1 MPVLYG
7 FHNLVDILDNRAAS
21 VDQEILST
29 AINAAVSAHNADLA
43 ASLTLLASKR
53 VTDPQAGVNQM
64 ASGELQPLD
73 EWGRPQPRRIPP
85 PVSRY
90 FPLFRAGDSIAMN
103 YETEQK
109 MTVQEVNDRV
119 QSLLI
124 ADARWVR
131 RQILTALFTN
141 VNYNYADPQFGTLSI
156 SVLANGDSEEYLRVG
171 SGTASVDTHHKAP
184 AGGAFIEAV
193 LTDMR
198 AELIEHEENGGEQ
211 AQVVVFVP
219 TASKPTV
226 SGFTN
231 HIDSPDPNI
240 TLGTG
245 VNQYT
250 GAFAATAPGQPFGY
264 NAEAQV
270 HLREWSAVPDNYA
283 IAVTNSGLSPLAMRE
298 DEVGIL
304 RGFREWPERRDTPY
318 LQRIWVRKAG
328 FGAYNRVGAVVY
340 RTNNASYAI
349 PTGYS
354 APN

>member
-1 MPVLYG
+1 MSNEYLWWQRGIIYQVYPRSFMDSNGDGIGDLSGITARLDYLAELG
-7 FHNLVDILDNRAAS
+7 VD
-21 VDQEILST
+21 
-29 AINAAVSAHNADLA
+29 AVWMSPIFPSPMADFGYD
-43 ASLTLLASKR
+43 
-53 VTDPQAGVNQM
+53 V
-64 ASGELQPLD
+64 
-73 EWGRPQPRRIPP
+73 
-85 PVSRY
+85 
-90 FPLFRAGDSIAMN
+90 
-103 YETEQK
+103 
-109 MTVQEVNDRV
+109 
-119 QSLLI
+119 
-124 ADARWVR
+124 ADY
-131 RQILTALFTN
+131 TN
-141 VNYNYADPQFGTLSI
+141 IHPQFGTLAI

-184 AGGAFIEAV
+184 AGGAFIESV

-219 TASKPTV
+219 TASKATV
-226 SGFTN
+226 QGFTN
-231 HIDSPDPNI
+231 HVDASDPNI

-245 VNQYT
+245 ANQYT
-250 GAFAATAPGQPFGY
+250 GSFAATAPGQPFGY

-298 DEVGIL
+298 DEVANL

-328 FGAYNRVGAVVY
+328 FAAYNRVGAVVY
-340 RTNNASYAI
+340 RTNNSSYAI